1 MLREEVKKMK
11 RKSVFV
17 RYLLCLFILLL
28 IFVTVFGIV
37 RAQENSEYMRS
48 GHNPQTIDYQDVS
61 AFWAQHVS
69 DIFSEVGF

>member
-1 MLREEVKKMK
+1 MK

-37 RAQENSEYMRS
+37 RAQENSERMRT
-48 GHNPQTIDYQDVS
+48 GHDPQMIDYQDVS
-61 AFWAQHVS
+61 AFFDEHIAG
-69 DIFSEVGF
+69 FSFG